1 MNADAMLYILQPIL
15 DDPPSVIVLG
25 LSLML
30 SGVLLGAV
38 AVACGDWAINAALR
52 AWARRLARKTLGMKR

>member
-1 MNADAMLYILQPIL
+1 MACLIHAIQPIL

-25 LSLML
+25 LALML

-52 AWARRLARKTLGMKR
+52 ARARRRWWHWRNDEH